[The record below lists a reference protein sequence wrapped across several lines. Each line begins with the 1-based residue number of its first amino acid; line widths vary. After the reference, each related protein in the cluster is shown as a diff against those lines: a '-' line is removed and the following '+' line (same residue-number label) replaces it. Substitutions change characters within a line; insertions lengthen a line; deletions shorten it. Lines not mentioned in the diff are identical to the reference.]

1 MERNS
6 RTVTSK
12 GEPCALEV
20 KGELCALE
28 VDSDDESLASPGSSR
43 HNSWSDKNN
52 TPSRSWLVSMF
63 SPSEKRKPEKH
74 TVEISQSWIWSKPRL
89 RFDWKHLKENRTHE
103 AHVQKEEVLWVVIIT
118 MGVAGMRTDILNDQD
133 VEWYA
138 LHFFC
143 FVRVVSA
150 SMKYASRFNDHD
162 LAHQTLWAL
171 FTVGL
176 LFQVQSLRGSYRYAR
191 IEGAC
196 RLTCCRHYRI
206 TC

>member
-1 MERNS
+1 MEHRARGVSFTKNQA
-6 RTVTSK
+6 TI
-12 GEPCALEV
+12 E
-20 KGELCALE
+20 
-28 VDSDDESLASPGSSR
+28 DSDDDSIASPSTSR
-43 HNSWSDKNN
+43 NNSWSDKKI
-52 TPSRSWLVSMF
+52 TPSRERSWLEFREWIWPS
-63 SPSEKRKPEKH
+63 SEKKKPEPYKLP
-74 TVEISQSWIWSKPRL
+74 ISQSWMWSQPRL

-118 MGVAGMRTDILNDQD
+118 MGVAGMRADILNDQD

-162 LAHQTLWAL
+162 LAHQMLWAL

-176 LFQVQSLRGSYRYAR
+176 LFQV
-191 IEGAC
+191 
-196 RLTCCRHYRI
+196 
-206 TC
+206 